1 LKVSISAATLK
12 RLAALERG
20 QSAAR
25 TLGFWPVI
33 LDPDTWEQEAMAHQD
48 KLCADTRGDEPVV
61 TTDALPDPADVTHRY
76 KPGGVVFATRIR
88 A

>member
-1 LKVSISAATLK
+1 VTTLR

-33 LDPDTWEQEAMAHQD
+33 LDPDTWEREAMSHQD

-61 TTDALPDPADVTHRY
+61 TAEALRDPADVTHLY
-76 KPGGVVFATRIR
+76 KPEAETFGTRIR
-88 A
+88 Y